1 MENGEEN
8 MLADV
13 TVPAK
18 FLPTPP
24 KLILTCP
31 GLDASGCIHEVSV
44 SVKVPVTNEITG
56 NLKML
61 EKSLTSIYRDK
72 TKLHLQ

>member
-31 GLDASGCIHEVSV
+31 GLDASGCIHE
-44 SVKVPVTNEITG
+44 KR
-56 NLKML
+56 
-61 EKSLTSIYRDK
+61 Y
-72 TKLHLQ
+72 

>member
-8 MLADV
+8 MLADF
-13 TVPAK
+13 TTIPAK

-31 GLDASGCIHEVSV
+31 GLDASGCIHEVS
-44 SVKVPVTNEITG
+44 
-56 NLKML
+56 
-61 EKSLTSIYRDK
+61 
-72 TKLHLQ
+72 

>member
-13 TVPAK
+13 TIPAK

-56 NLKML
+56 N
-61 EKSLTSIYRDK
+61 
-72 TKLHLQ
+72 